1 MYYNVLYI
9 FIYTCAIIEQY
20 ALTTTTP
27 LPTLKEQS
35 YIGTVF

>member
-9 FIYTCAIIEQY
+9 FVYTCAIIEY